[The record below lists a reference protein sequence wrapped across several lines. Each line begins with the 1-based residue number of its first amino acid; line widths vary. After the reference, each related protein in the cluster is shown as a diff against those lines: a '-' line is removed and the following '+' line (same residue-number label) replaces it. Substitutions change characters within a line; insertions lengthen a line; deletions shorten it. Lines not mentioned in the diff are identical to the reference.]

1 MNLFDDIRSF
11 RDDEIPAAMQ
21 RIANDAAL
29 PAILDYLDFGMD
41 VGQFQKVL
49 CNIKTVKEFQ
59 TVIVKSVVERIL
71 QRTTDGLSVLGIE
84 NLNPETHYMF
94 VSNHRDI
101 VLDAMLM
108 NYALLMH
115 GFPLFNIA
123 FGNNLVFN
131 DFGSLSM
138 RSGSSF
144 ALSTKGC
151 ICSARTSAIAW
162 RIWSVVRYVA
172 PSFSCASAITTR
184 LVSVA
189 EMRLCA
195 IILTVG
201 RSI

>member
-11 RDDEIPAAMQ
+11 RDEEIPAAMQ

-49 CNIKTVKEFQ
+49 RNIKTVKEFQ

-71 QRTTDGLSVLGIE
+71 QRTTDGLSVLGLE

-108 NYALLMH
+108 DYALLMH

-131 DFGSLSM
+131 DFASVFAKSNKMFEMKRGGDKMEFYRNLAH
-138 RSGSSF
+138 SSDYIRHQ
-144 ALSTKGC
+144 G
-151 ICSARTSAIAW
+151 RT
-162 RIWSVVRYVA
+162 RCHR
-172 PSFSCASAITTR
+172 PCR
-184 LVSVA
+184 HQN
-189 EMRLCA
+189 
-195 IILTVG
+195 VG
-201 RSI
+201 HEPPRR